1 MELRKIKF
9 RAKAVNTEMWVYGDL
24 VHNQKVT
31 KEGLEPR
38 TMVGGYEV
46 YKDTI
51 GQFTGLL
58 DCNAKRIYEGDI
70 IEVTS
75 LSDTSLGTRMN
86 AIVVFRNSAFQLKHK
101 AKEALLLMHWAEDV
115 VKVIGNIYDNKELL
129 KGE

>member
-1 MELRKIKF
+1 MEREIIF

-51 GQFTGLL
+51 GQFTGLK
-58 DCNAKRIYEGDI
+58 DAKGKDIYEGDI
-70 IEVTS
+70 LHTDLERDY
-75 LSDTSLGTRMN
+75 L
-86 AIVVFRNSAFQLKHK
+86 IVVFRNGAFMFDCFDGKHYYDF
-101 AKEALLLMHWAEDV
+101 MTYIEDYSGIINLPI
-115 VKVIGNIYDNKELL
+115 IGSIYDNKKLL